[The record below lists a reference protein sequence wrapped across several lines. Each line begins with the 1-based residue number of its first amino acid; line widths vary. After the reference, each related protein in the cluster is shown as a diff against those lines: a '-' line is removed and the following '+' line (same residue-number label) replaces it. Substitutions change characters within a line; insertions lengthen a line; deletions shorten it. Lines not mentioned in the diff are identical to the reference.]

1 MEQQL
6 IYLQRLNELISE
18 QAGATSL
25 LEVAVDA
32 IVKSC
37 ALERS
42 AFCML
47 GSEGKELRAKLVS
60 GLDGRPLR
68 HFFQLR
74 RDDEWA
80 TLFFRLMDKRMTLL
94 VPDTDEPGAGV
105 TDCQPSSCNRW
116 IHVVSSW
123 RLWSSMTG

>member
-1 MEQQL
+1 
-6 IYLQRLNELISE
+6 
-18 QAGATSL
+18 
-25 LEVAVDA
+25 
-32 IVKSC
+32 
-37 ALERS
+37 
-42 AFCML
+42 ML

-94 VPDTDEPGAGV
+94 VPDTDEPGWRDRLPAEFMQQVDPRGFIMA
-105 TDCQPSSCNRW
+105 PL
-116 IHVVSSW
+116 VVNDRVIGLIYADKITPGSIVEDQEFRVFNQFLVQA
-123 RLWSSMTG
+123 RLGLEVLRHRR